1 MINMRIN
8 KRSAL
13 MGDRRRSLASALL
26 IMLLTLAMVSAEA
39 SVVVVQDG
47 AILVDGAP
55 FVPRGA
61 SGRVKLAELKAL
73 GANTL
78 RTYGE
83 EGDAVIAEA
92 ERLGLKVILGFWIEH
107 PRRGFDYGNR
117 AVVDAQLARLR
128 DFVLRH
134 RDSPALLMWG
144 IGNEVES
151 ELTDDSP
158 VWPAIDE
165 AARLVKSLDPHHPTI
180 AILAET
186 GEDKVRKVMT
196 RAPHIDVLGINSYGD
211 ALLTV
216 SERVRAQGWR
226 GPLVITE
233 LGAAGQWQVGKTPW
247 GAALEPTSTE
257 KAIRL
262 RRYLSLVDA
271 ESTGQILFLWGQ
283 KQEVTPTWH
292 SLLLPSGEWIE
303 AAEAM
308 AETWGG
314 ATPGGNR
321 APRIQSLRFQTGE
334 SWPQGAEGAAMIEA
348 QDPDGE
354 AIAIEWQI
362 LREST
367 DLGKAGDAES
377 VPSDHSSALR
387 GSGDR
392 SVTITPLPVGN
403 YRLFV
408 VVRDQRGAA
417 ATGNLP
423 FQVR

>member
-1 MINMRIN
+1 MLVLTRNCKI
-8 KRSAL
+8 AC
-13 MGDRRRSLASALL
+13 RSLASALL
-26 IMLLTLAMVSAEA
+26 VVLPMLSMAAAEA
-39 SVVVVQDG
+39 AVVTIKDS

-61 SGRVKLAELKAL
+61 SGRIKLAELKAL
-73 GANTL
+73 GANTV

-83 EGDAVIAEA
+83 EGDAVIAMA

-107 PRRGFDYGNR
+107 PRRGFDYVNR
-117 AVVDAQLARLR
+117 AQVDAQLARLR

-134 RDSPALLMWG
+134 KDSPALLMWG

-151 ELTDDSP
+151 ELTDDSA

-196 RAPHIDVLGINSYGD
+196 QAPHIDVIGLNSYGD

-216 SERVRAQGWR
+216 IERARAQGWR

-233 LGAAGQWQVGKTPW
+233 MGAAGQWQVGKSAW
-247 GAALEPTSTE
+247 GAPLEPTSTE
-257 KAIRL
+257 KADRL
-262 RRYLSLVDA
+262 RRYLSVADA
-271 ESTGQILFLWGQ
+271 KSTGQILFLWGQ

-292 SLLLPSGEWIE
+292 SLLLPGGEWTE

-314 ATPGGNR
+314 TTPGGNR
-321 APRIQSLRFQTGE
+321 APRIRALSFAKGDA
-334 SWPQGAEGAAMIEA
+334 WPRGASGVAAIA
-348 QDPDGE
+348 VDDPDGDTL
-354 AIAIEWQI
+354 AIEWRI

-377 VPSDHSSALR
+377 VPEDQTRALR
-387 GSGDR
+387 RNGEKTAQISGLA
-392 SVTITPLPVGN
+392 SGN

-408 VVRDQRGAA
+408 VVRDKRGAA